1 MTFLERFNTTI
12 RSNHSLINVI
22 TYEEARFL
30 SMVAESPFF
39 KDKNIITWDL
49 ADGFNPIKGDMPGI
63 KNKERPDPINCLLE
77 IKKFSGS
84 AIFILRD
91 FHLHFRESIILRSL
105 RNLNHDLQFT
115 RKTIVLTTPSP
126 SLPLELREDICQI
139 ELELPGYLEIEKEL
153 DSVVLSTSQ
162 RKPPTPQL
170 KEKIIE
176 STLGLSMVNIKNL
189 FSRII
194 IIHGAIDE
202 RAIEIIL
209 QEKRGIIKKGEILE
223 FFPVQESL
231 NDIGG
236 LENLKAWLR
245 KRSQVFTHKAKDYGL
260 PAPKGILIIGIQGTG
275 KSLTAKATAGLWKL
289 PLLRMDLGKVFG
301 SLLGESEQN
310 LRQAIQLA
318 ETISPCILWVDELEK
333 AFSGSS
339 GAAGDSGTSARILGT
354 FLTWMQ
360 EKTKPVFIIATGND
374 VAQLP
379 PELMRKGRFDEI
391 FFVDLPSTTER
402 QAIFKV
408 LLEKVRPVIRQ
419 FNLEKLAQAT
429 TDYSGAEIEQII
441 YDAMFNAFDEN
452 QREFTETDI
461 LASVSEIIPISR
473 LMSEKI
479 NALKAWAAQRTRK
492 ANSEN

>member
-162 RKPPTPQL
+162 GKPPTPQL

>member
-1 MTFLERFNTTI
+1 MTFLDRFNTTI
-12 RSNHSLINVI
+12 RSNHSLINIV

-30 SMVAESPFF
+30 SMMGESPFF
-39 KDKNIITWDL
+39 NDKNIIIWDL
-49 ADGFNPIKGDMPGI
+49 GAGFKSIKGEMGGI
-63 KNKERPDPINCLLE
+63 KNKDRPDPINCLQE
-77 IKKFSGS
+77 ISKFSGN

-91 FHLHFRESIILRSL
+91 FHLHFRESIILRTL

-115 RKTIVLTTPSP
+115 KKTIILTTPNST
-126 SLPLELREDICQI
+126 LPVELREDVCQI
-139 ELELPGYLEIEKEL
+139 ELELPGYPEIEKEL
-153 DSVVLSTSQ
+153 DSVVVSAAQ
-162 RKPPTPQL
+162 GKPPTPQL
-170 KEKIIE
+170 KEKIVE

-189 FSRII
+189 FSKII
-194 IIHGAIDE
+194 ITHGSIDE
-202 RAIEIIL
+202 RSIEIIL

-236 LENLKAWLR
+236 LENLKGWLR

-275 KSLTAKATAGLWKL
+275 KSLAAKATAGLWKL

-310 LRQAIQLA
+310 LRQAINLA
-318 ETISPCILWVDELEK
+318 ETISPCILWIDELEK
-333 AFSGSS
+333 AFAGSS
-339 GAAGDSGTSARILGT
+339 GSAGDGGTSARILGT

-391 FFVDLPSTTER
+391 FFVDLPTSTER

-419 FNLEKLAQAT
+419 FDLEKLADAT

-441 YDAMFNAFDEN
+441 YDAMFNAFDDN

-461 LASVSEIIPISR
+461 LDSVTEIIPISR

-479 NALKAWAAQRTRK
+479 DALKAWAAPRTRK
-492 ANSEN
+492 ANSEL

>member
-1 MTFLERFNTTI
+1 MSFLELFNTTI

-22 TYEEARFL
+22 TYEEDRFL
-30 SMVAESPFF
+30 SMLSESTLF
-39 KDKNIITWDL
+39 KDKNIILWDL
-49 ADGFNPIKGDMPGI
+49 GDGFSPLKGDLGGI
-63 KNKERPDPINCLLE
+63 KNRDRADPVTCLQE
-77 IKKFSGS
+77 IKKFKDN

-91 FHLHFRESIILRSL
+91 FHLHYRESIILRSL
-105 RNLNHDLQFT
+105 RNLNHDLQLT
-115 RKTIVLTTPSP
+115 KKTIVLTSP
-126 SLPLELREDICQI
+126 TSTLPAELREDICQL

-153 DSVVLSTSQ
+153 DSIVLSAAQ
-162 RKPPTPQL
+162 GKPPTPQL

-189 FSRII
+189 FSKII
-194 IIHGAIDE
+194 ITHRSIDE

-236 LENLKAWLR
+236 LENLKTWLR

-260 PAPKGILIIGIQGTG
+260 PSPKGILIIGIQGTG

-310 LRQAIQLA
+310 LRQAIHLA
-318 ETISPCILWVDELEK
+318 ETISPCILWIDELEK
-333 AFSGSS
+333 AFAGSS
-339 GAAGDSGTSARILGT
+339 GSAGDGGTSARILGT

-391 FFVDLPSTTER
+391 FFVDLPSNSER

-408 LLEKVRPVIRQ
+408 LLEKVRPVIRH
-419 FNLEKLAQAT
+419 FDLNKLADAT

-441 YDAMFNAFDEN
+441 YDAMFNAFDDN
-452 QREFTETDI
+452 QREFTEADI
-461 LASVSEIIPISR
+461 LASVDEIIPISR

-479 NALKAWAAQRTRK
+479 DGLKAWAAQRTRK
-492 ANSEN
+492 ANSES

>member
-1 MTFLERFNTTI
+1 MNFLDRLNTTI
-12 RSNHSLINVI
+12 RSNQSLINVI
-22 TYEEARFL
+22 TYEENRFL
-30 SMVAESPFF
+30 SMLSESTLF

-49 ADGFNPIKGDMPGI
+49 GDGFYPIKGDFGGI
-63 KNKERPDPINCLLE
+63 KNRDRADPITCLQE
-77 IKKFSGS
+77 IKKFKGNV
-84 AIFILRD
+84 IFILRD

-115 RKTIVLTTPSP
+115 KKTIILTTPSAT
-126 SLPLELREDICQI
+126 LPLELREDICQL
-139 ELELPGYLEIEKEL
+139 ELELPAYTEIEKEL
-153 DSVVLSTSQ
+153 DSIVVSAAQGT
-162 RKPPTPQL
+162 PPTPQL

-189 FSRII
+189 FSKII
-194 IIHGAIDE
+194 ITHGSIDE

-209 QEKRGIIKKGEILE
+209 LEKRGIIKKGEILE
-223 FFPVQESL
+223 FFPVHESL

-245 KRSQVFTHKAKDYGL
+245 KRSQVFTRKAKDYGL
-260 PAPKGILIIGIQGTG
+260 PSPKGILIIGIQGTG

-310 LRQAIQLA
+310 LRQAINLA

-333 AFSGSS
+333 AFAGSS
-339 GAAGDSGTSARILGT
+339 GSAGDGGTSARILGT

-391 FFVDLPSTTER
+391 FFVDLPSNSER

-419 FNLEKLAQAT
+419 FDLAKLADAT

-441 YDAMFNAFDEN
+441 YDAMFNAFDDN
-452 QREFTETDI
+452 QREFTEADI
-461 LASVSEIIPISR
+461 LASVTEIIPISR

-479 NALKAWAAQRTRK
+479 DGLKTWAAQRTRK
-492 ANSEN
+492 ANSES

>member
-1 MTFLERFNTTI
+1 MKFLDTFNTTI
-12 RSNHSLINVI
+12 RSNHSLINVV

-30 SMVAESPFF
+30 SMLTESPQF
-39 KDKNIITWDL
+39 KDKNIIVWDL
-49 ADGFNPIKGDMPGI
+49 GDGFNSIKGDMGGI
-63 KNKERPDPINCLLE
+63 KKSDRPDPINCLKE
-77 IKKFSGS
+77 IKKYSGN

-115 RKTIVLTTPSP
+115 KKTIVLTTPGLT
-126 SLPLELREDICQI
+126 LPPELREDVCQI
-139 ELELPGYLEIEKEL
+139 ELELPGYGEIEKEL
-153 DSVVLSTSQ
+153 DAVVVSTSQ
-162 RKPPTPQL
+162 GKPPTAQL

-189 FSRII
+189 FSKIVI
-194 IIHGAIDE
+194 TNGAIDE

-209 QEKRGIIKKGEILE
+209 DEKRGIIKKGEILE

-236 LENLKAWLR
+236 LENLKTWLR
-245 KRSQVFTHKAKDYGL
+245 KRSKVFTHKAKDYGL

-333 AFSGSS
+333 AFAGTSGS
-339 GAAGDSGTSARILGT
+339 AGDGGTSARILGT

-360 EKTKPVFIIATGND
+360 EKSKPVFIIATGND

-391 FFVDLPSTTER
+391 FFVDLPSHSER
-402 QAIFKV
+402 EAIFKV

-419 FNLEKLAQAT
+419 FDLNKLAAAT

-441 YDAMFNAFDEN
+441 YDAMFNAFDDN
-452 QREFTETDI
+452 QREFTEEDV
-461 LASVSEIIPISR
+461 LNSVNEIIPISR

-479 NALKAWAAQRTRK
+479 NALKSWASQRTRK

>member
-1 MTFLERFNTTI
+1 MNFLDHFNITI
-12 RSNHSLINVI
+12 RSNHSLINVV

-30 SMVAESPFF
+30 SMVAESPLF
-39 KDKNIITWDL
+39 KDKSIIVWDL
-49 ADGFNPIKGDMPGI
+49 ADGFNPIKGSMGGI
-63 KNKERPDPINCLLE
+63 RNKERADPIHCLQE
-77 IKKFSGS
+77 IKKFKGN

-105 RNLNHDLQFT
+105 RNLNNDLRFT
-115 RKTIVLTTPSP
+115 KKAIVLTTPTP
-126 SLPLELREDICQI
+126 TLPTELREDICQL
-139 ELELPGYLEIEKEL
+139 ELELPGYKEIEKEL
-153 DSVVLSTSQ
+153 DSVVTSTAQ
-162 RKPPTPQL
+162 ANPPTPQL
-170 KEKIIE
+170 KEKIVE

-194 IIHGAIDE
+194 ITHGFIDE
-202 RAIEIIL
+202 RAVEVIL
-209 QEKRGIIKKGEILE
+209 QEKRSIISKGEILE

-245 KRSQVFTHKAKDYGL
+245 KRSKVFTHKAKDYGL

-310 LRQAIQLA
+310 LRQAIHLA

-333 AFSGSS
+333 AFAGSN
-339 GAAGDSGTSARILGT
+339 GGAGDGGTSARILGT

-391 FFVDLPSTTER
+391 FFVDLPSPSER

-419 FNLEKLAQAT
+419 FNLEKLAAAT
-429 TDYSGAEIEQII
+429 EGYSGAEIEQII
-441 YDAMFNAFDEN
+441 YDAMFNAFDDN
-452 QREFTETDI
+452 QREFTEEDI
-461 LASVSEIIPISR
+461 INSVSEIIPISR

-479 NALKAWAAQRTRK
+479 GALRQWAAHRTRK
-492 ANSEN
+492 ANSDS

>member
-1 MTFLERFNTTI
+1 MTFLNRLNTTI
-12 RSNHSLINVI
+12 RSNHSLINVV

-30 SMVAESPFF
+30 SMIAESPLF
-39 KDKNIITWDL
+39 KDKNIIVWDL
-49 ADGFNPIKGDMPGI
+49 GDGFKQIKGEMVGI
-63 KNKERPDPINCLLE
+63 KNKERPDPINCLHE
-77 IKKFSGS
+77 IKRFSGN

-115 RKTIVLTTPSP
+115 KKTIILTTPSP
-126 SLPLELREDICQI
+126 TLPIELREDVCQI
-139 ELELPGYLEIEKEL
+139 ELELPGYPEIEKEL
-153 DSVVLSTSQ
+153 DNVVVSAAQ
-162 RKPPTPQL
+162 GRPPTPQL

-189 FSRII
+189 FSKII
-194 IIHGAIDE
+194 ITHSTIDE
-202 RAIEIIL
+202 RAIELIL
-209 QEKRGIIKKGEILE
+209 QEKRSIIQKGEILE

-236 LENLKAWLR
+236 LENLKTWLR

-310 LRQAIQLA
+310 LRQAIHLA
-318 ETISPCILWVDELEK
+318 ETISPCILWIDELEK
-333 AFSGSS
+333 AFAGSS
-339 GAAGDSGTSARILGT
+339 GSAGDGGTSARILGT

-374 VAQLP
+374 VTKLP

-391 FFVDLPSTTER
+391 FFVDLPSTSER

-419 FNLEKLAQAT
+419 FNLEKLADAT

-441 YDAMFNAFDEN
+441 YDAMFNAFDDN
-452 QREFTETDI
+452 QREFTEADI
-461 LASVSEIIPISR
+461 LASVTEIIPISR

-479 NALKAWAAQRTRK
+479 DALKAWATQRTRK
-492 ANSEN
+492 ANSEF

>member
-1 MTFLERFNTTI
+1 MSFLDEFNIII

-22 TYEEARFL
+22 TYEEARL
-30 SMVAESPFF
+30 LAIIAESPLF
-39 KDKNIITWDL
+39 KDKGIITWDL
-49 ADGFNPIKGDMPGI
+49 ANGFKPIKGGLDGLR
-63 KNKERPDPINCLLE
+63 NKERADPIHCLQE
-77 IKKFSGS
+77 IKKFTGN
-84 AIFILRD
+84 AIFILCD

-105 RNLNHDLQFT
+105 RNLGQDLRSTKKAIVFT
-115 RKTIVLTTPSP
+115 SP
-126 SLPLELREDICQI
+126 TATLPLELREDVCQI
-139 ELELPGYLEIEKEL
+139 ELELPDYQEIEKEL
-153 DSVVLSTSQ
+153 DSIVASTAQ
-162 RKPPTPQL
+162 PNPPTPQL
-170 KEKIIE
+170 KEKIVE
-176 STLGLSMVNIKNL
+176 STLGLSMLNIRNL
-189 FSRII
+189 FSKII
-194 IIHGAIDE
+194 ITHGSIDE
-202 RAIEIIL
+202 RAIEQIL
-209 QEKRGIIKKGEILE
+209 QEKRNIIRKGEILE

-289 PLLRMDLGKVFG
+289 PLLRMDLGKIFG

-333 AFSGSS
+333 AVAGSA
-339 GAAGDSGTSARILGT
+339 GGAGDGGTSARILGT

-391 FFVDLPSTTER
+391 FFVDLPSPSER

-419 FNLEKLAQAT
+419 FNLEKLAAAT
-429 TDYSGAEIEQII
+429 EGYSGAEIEQII
-441 YDAMFNAFDEN
+441 YDAMFNAFDDN
-452 QREFTETDI
+452 QREFTEED
-461 LASVSEIIPISR
+461 LLNSVSEIIPISR

-479 NALKAWAAQRTRK
+479 EALRQWATHRTRK
-492 ANSEN
+492 ANSSS